1 MNIIEKENGIILE
14 NVADFDPKHIFECVF
29 IKLYIK

>member
-14 NVADFDPKHIFECVF
+14 DVADFDPKHIFECGQC
-29 IKLYIK
+29 